1 MTADLQQLP
10 APSRRR
16 WASDHR
22 HVPPESQA
30 RRPDPVWWQACAPR
44 EAVLQRTLALPFTG
58 DSDANL
64 KTRERG
70 LIKLLDWLEDQPG
83 GNWQERW
90 LASGAEAAG
99 RDWKRVPVE
108 WLTARDHARKYDT
121 IDLVGGM
128 IPLIGGQVIR
138 PNYQWLLRLI
148 PSHLLS
154 QFRRVTDPEG
164 FAALE
169 AHCEATGRRGVNDRA
184 QALNR
189 ITWIMIRKGGLI
201 KDITIGDCV
210 ELQDGIGEHQC
221 AGQHGKHLYYA
232 LLAETGVFGPG
243 APPRLKAVMVLGQ
256 RSPAELIDRHE
267 ISCRP
272 IRDLLVGYLTDR
284 TVDVDYVTLED
295 MARSLGLLFWKDL
308 EQHHPGIS
316 SLRLDAQTAAAW
328 KERVSVVPARGSQP
342 ARPRINV
349 HIVLSSVRAFYQDLA
364 RWAADDPARWGPWVA
379 PCPIRDKETSHVKV
393 RSRRKANMDQ
403 RTRTLLP
410 VLPALVATVER
421 QHRDAARRLGAGRDI
436 PAGTEFVLDGETYLR
451 RGGGTTGCV
460 YIQNIHTGR
469 RLDLAGEEER
479 AFWTWAVVEVLR
491 LTGVRN
497 EEMMELT
504 HHSFVAYKLPTTGEI
519 VPMLQVAPSKLDAE
533 RLLLVSPE
541 LGEVLTAV
549 IHRVRAGK
557 AAMPLVSAYD
567 VMERTWSAPMPFL
580 FQRRHGPEHRAMS
593 RNYVR
598 KCLDRALA
606 ASGLT
611 DATGQPLRFTPH
623 DFRRLFL
630 TDAIRSGLPP
640 HIAAKIAGHK
650 VLDTT
655 MGYAAIYPEDVITHH
670 RAFIA
675 RRRSLRPSEEY
686 RDITPGEW
694 QEFLGHFE
702 LRKVALGVCTRDY
715 GTPCQHEHACVR
727 CPQLRPDPAQ
737 LPRMEEIHANLL
749 DRLHEATEQG
759 WLGEVAAIEAS
770 LAAAGQKLTAMRQLA
785 AKHTTVHLGMPDFR
799 PDAGRSS
806 PDS

>member
-1 MTADLQQLP
+1 MTADLLQLSM
-10 APSRRR
+10 PSRRR

-90 LASGAEAAG
+90 LASGVEAAG

-154 QFRRVTDPEG
+154 RFRRVTDPEG

-267 ISCRP
+267 IACRP

-328 KERVSVVPARGSQP
+328 KERVSVVPARGNQP

-349 HIVLSSVRAFYQDLA
+349 HIVLNSVRAFYQDLA

-393 RSRRKANMDQ
+393 PQPPQSEHGPADPHPAARATRPGRHRRATAPRRGPAARCRPRHPRGHGVRPGRRD
-403 RTRTLLP
+403 
-410 VLPALVATVER
+410 LPAPR
-421 QHRDAARRLGAGRDI
+421 RRDDR
-436 PAGTEFVLDGETYLR
+436 
-451 RGGGTTGCV
+451 
-460 YIQNIHTGR
+460 
-469 RLDLAGEEER
+469 
-479 AFWTWAVVEVLR
+479 LR
-491 LTGVRN
+491 L
-497 EEMMELT
+497 
-504 HHSFVAYKLPTTGEI
+504 H
-519 VPMLQVAPSKLDAE
+519 
-533 RLLLVSPE
+533 
-541 LGEVLTAV
+541 
-549 IHRVRAGK
+549 
-557 AAMPLVSAYD
+557 
-567 VMERTWSAPMPFL
+567 
-580 FQRRHGPEHRAMS
+580 PEH
-593 RNYVR
+593 
-598 KCLDRALA
+598 
-606 ASGLT
+606 
-611 DATGQPLRFTPH
+611 P
-623 DFRRLFL
+623 
-630 TDAIRSGLPP
+630 
-640 HIAAKIAGHK
+640 
-650 VLDTT
+650 
-655 MGYAAIYPEDVITHH
+655 H
-670 RAFIA
+670 RA
-675 RRRSLRPSEEY
+675 P
-686 RDITPGEW
+686 PG
-694 QEFLGHFE
+694 
-702 LRKVALGVCTRDY
+702 
-715 GTPCQHEHACVR
+715 P
-727 CPQLRPDPAQ
+727 
-737 LPRMEEIHANLL
+737 
-749 DRLHEATEQG
+749 
-759 WLGEVAAIEAS
+759 
-770 LAAAGQKLTAMRQLA
+770 
-785 AKHTTVHLGMPDFR
+785 
-799 PDAGRSS
+799 GR
-806 PDS
+806 

>member
-1 MTADLQQLP
+1 MTADLQELP
-10 APSRRR
+10 ALSRQR
-16 WASDHR
+16 WANDHR
-22 HVPPESQA
+22 HVPPESRA
-30 RRPDPVWWQACAPR
+30 RRSGPVWWQTCAPR
-44 EAVLQRTLALPFTG
+44 ELVVDRILALPFSG

-70 LIKLLDWLEDQPG
+70 LGKLLDWLEDQPG
-83 GNWQERW
+83 STWQERW
-90 LASGAEAAG
+90 LASGAEEAG
-99 RDWKRVPVE
+99 RAWMKVPMDW
-108 WLTARDHARKYDT
+108 LAARGRARKYDT
-121 IDLVGGM
+121 ADLACGM

-138 PNYQWLLRLI
+138 PNYRWLLRLI

-154 QFRRVTDPEG
+154 QFRRVTDPAG
-164 FAALE
+164 FAAVE
-169 AHCEATGRRGVNDRA
+169 AHCEATGRHGVPDRA

-210 ELQDGIGEHQC
+210 ELQAAIGEHQC
-221 AGQHGKHLYYA
+221 SGQHGKHLYYA

-243 APPRLKAVMVLGQ
+243 APPRLKAVMVIGQ

-267 ISCRP
+267 IACRP
-272 IRDLLVGYLTDR
+272 IRDLLVDYLTDR

-316 SLRLDAQTAAAW
+316 SLRLDASTAAAW
-328 KERVSVVPARGSQP
+328 KERVSVIPARGRQP
-342 ARPRINV
+342 SRPRINV
-349 HIVLSSVRAFYQDLA
+349 HIVLNTVRAFYQDIA

-379 PCPIRDKETSHVKV
+379 PSPVRVNETSHVKA
-393 RSRRKANMDQ
+393 RSRRKADMDQ

-410 VLPALVATVER
+410 ALPALVATVER
-421 QHRDAARRLGAGRDI
+421 QNRDAARRLAAARDI

-460 YIQNIHTGR
+460 YIEKASSGR

-479 AFWTWAVVEVLR
+479 AFWSWAIVEVLR
-491 LTGVRN
+491 LTGIRH
-497 EEMMELT
+497 EEMLELT
-504 HHSFVAYKLPTTGEI
+504 HHSFIAYTLPTTGET
-519 VPMLQVAPSKLDAE
+519 VPMLQVAPSKLDME

-541 LGEVLTAV
+541 LGEVLTAI
-549 IHRVRAGK
+549 IHRVRTGK

-567 VMERTWSAPMPFL
+567 AMERTWSAPMPFL
-580 FQRRHGPEHRAMS
+580 FQRRHGPENRAMS
-593 RNYVR
+593 RNYVH
-598 KCLDRALA
+598 KCLDRTVA

-640 HIAAKIAGHK
+640 HIAAKIAGHR

-655 MGYAAIYPEDVITHH
+655 MGYAAIYPEDIITHH

-686 RDITPGEW
+686 RDLSAEEW

-737 LPRMEEIHANLL
+737 MPRLEEIHANLL
-749 DRLHEATEQG
+749 DRLSEAQEQG

-770 LAAAGQKLTAMRQLA
+770 IAAAGQKLTAMRQLA
-785 AKHTTVHLGMPDFR
+785 TKHATIHLGMPDFR